1 VQIEPLLKDT
11 MGNADLVGKSDI
23 SIAVVARGNNT
34 NSFKQTLSG
43 QAELKV
49 VNGIIRGVDI
59 PRALEQVEI
68 MIESKRFGKVDTKG
82 NTPFNSLTATLPINA
97 GVVSN
102 EDLILSAPGF
112 KVRGRGVLARLVD
125 MTWKYDLKV
134 EVDERSVAKND
145 KTYNIG
151 DYSIPVIC
159 RGKIAGENCKADK
172 MNLAGAAIK
181 KILLDKLIP
190 RNDPSTET
198 GTATTNATDTNVD
211 PGKELLDKALKSIF
225 K

>member
-1 VQIEPLLKDT
+1 
-11 MGNADLVGKSDI
+11 MGSADLVGKSDI

-34 NSFKQTLSG
+34 DTFKQTLSG
-43 QAELKV
+43 QAELRV
-49 VNGIIRGVDI
+49 TNGIVRGVDV

-68 MIESKRFGKVDTKG
+68 MIETKRFGKVNTEGD
-82 NTPFNSLTATLPINA
+82 TPFDSLTATLPING
-97 GVVSN
+97 GVVRN
-102 EDLILSAPGF
+102 DDLLLTAPGF
-112 KVRGRGVLARLVD
+112 RVRGKGTLARLVD

-134 EVDERSVAKND
+134 DVNERSVTKND

-151 DYSIPVIC
+151 DYSIPIKC

-172 MNLAGAAIK
+172 LDFAGRIVK
-181 KILLDKLIP
+181 KMILDKLILP
-190 RNDPSTET
+190 GSGTSAET
-198 GTATTNATDTNVD
+198 SATDGNID